1 MEDAYVTDLR
11 ATYALGGGT
20 PSVVNHGP
28 YTLAERGDLRLM
40 SVAFPTGST
49 PDHIAGVLPP
59 KAGQGQFGG
68 TFDVIWT
75 GPSQYMVMG
84 PDLTAI
90 DADGARFTD
99 QSDGWITL
107 DILGEDIDALLPH
120 LVNLPPRVLAPGGA
134 TRTLIGHLSAF
145 VLRLEKG
152 TLRLLVARSYGADMW
167 HHIARILSRRA

>member
-1 MEDAYVTDLR
+1 MTDLR

-75 GPSQYMVMG
+75 GTSQYMVMG

-120 LVNLPPRVLAPGGA
+120 LVNLPPRALEPGGA
-134 TRTLIGHLSAF
+134 TRTLFGHLSAF
-145 VLRLEKG
+145 ALRPEKG

-167 HHIARILSRRA
+167 HHLSQILLHRAKT

>member
-1 MEDAYVTDLR
+1 MTDLL

-40 SVAFPTGST
+40 SLAFPTGLH
-49 PDHIAGVLPP
+49 PEHIVGVAPP
-59 KAGQGQFGG
+59 QAGQGQFGG
-68 TFDVIWT
+68 AVDVIWT
-75 GPSQYMVMG
+75 GPSQYMAMG
-84 PDLTAI
+84 ADLTAL
-90 DADGARFTD
+90 DAGGARVTD

-107 DILGEDIDALLPH
+107 DILGGDIDALLPH

-134 TRTLIGHLSAF
+134 TRTLISHFSAF
-145 VLRLEKG
+145 ALRPEKG

-167 HHIARILSRRA
+167 HHLSQILSRRAKT

>member
-1 MEDAYVTDLR
+1 MTDIQ

-20 PSVVNHGP
+20 PSLVNHGP

-40 SVAFPTGST
+40 SLAFSTGFI
-49 PDHIAGVLPP
+49 PDHIAGAAAP

-68 TFDVIWT
+68 SFDVIWT

-84 PDLTAI
+84 PDLTSFQANE
-90 DADGARFTD
+90 ARVTD

-107 DILGEDIDALLPH
+107 DVLGGDLDALLPH
-120 LVNLPPRVLAPGGA
+120 LVNLPPRALAPGGA

-145 VLRLEKG
+145 VLRPEKG

>member
-1 MEDAYVTDLR
+1 MTDLL

-28 YTLAERGDLRLM
+28 YTLVERGDLPLI
-40 SVAFPTGST
+40 SVAFPTGVT
-49 PDHIAGVLPP
+49 PEHIAGVEPP

-68 TFDVIWT
+68 AVDVIWT

-84 PDLTAI
+84 AHSATV
-90 DADGARFTD
+90 DGARITD

-107 DILGEDIDALLPH
+107 DILGGDIDALLPH
-120 LVNLPPRVLAPGGA
+120 LVNLPPRVLAPNGA

-145 VLRLEKG
+145 VLRPEQG
-152 TLRLLVARSYGADMW
+152 ILRLLVARSYGADMW
-167 HHIARILSRRA
+167 HHLSQTLSRRA

>member
-1 MEDAYVTDLR
+1 MTDLR

-40 SVAFPTGST
+40 SLAFSTGFT
-49 PDHIAGVLPP
+49 PEHIAGMVPP

-68 TFDVIWT
+68 TCDVIWT

-84 PDLTAI
+84 ADLTAI
-90 DADGARFTD
+90 DADGARVTD

-107 DILGEDIDALLPH
+107 DILGEDLDVLLPY
-120 LVNLPPRVLAPGGA
+120 LVNLPPRALEPGGA
-134 TRTLIGHLSAF
+134 TRTLFGHLSAF
-145 VLRLEKG
+145 ALRPEKG

-167 HHIARILSRRA
+167 HHLSQILLHRAKT